1 MKKAWPDKRKPA
13 ADSDNTA
20 HSNMKRYDHSRPKP
34 ARSLPLLIGRK
45 PILEALQQGT
55 AVEKIFLLRT
65 ATGPEIQAIKQV
77 AKEQNVPISQVPAEK
92 LDSFTKAQHQGVVA
106 WTSLL
111 QYIDLQ
117 NAISHVVD
125 KGEVPLFVL
134 LDGVTDVRNVGAI
147 ARSALCCGAQG
158 LILPTSHAA
167 SLTEE
172 AIKTSAGALHKI
184 MLCRIPSVPQAIDVL
199 KLNGIQVLGTN
210 MRGSVPVYESNMQ
223 IPTAI
228 VMGAEDTGISKDV
241 LKRADQLI
249 HVPMVSQFDSL
260 NVSVATGMILY
271 EVLRQRILG

>member
-1 MKKAWPDKRKPA
+1 MKKAWPDKRKQG
-13 ADSDNTA
+13 ADNEYTA
-20 HSNMKRYDHSRPKP
+20 HHSKKPVHHRPKP

-45 PILEALQQGT
+45 PVMEALQQGT

-65 ATGPEIQAIKQV
+65 ATGPEIQAIKQL
-77 AKEQNVPISQVPAEK
+77 AKEQNIPVSQVPVEK

-125 KGEVPLFVL
+125 NGEVPLFVL

-147 ARSALCCGAQG
+147 ARTALCCGAQG

-199 KLNGIQVLGTN
+199 RLNGIQVLGTN
-210 MRGSVPVYESNMQ
+210 MRGSVPVYETNMQ
-223 IPTAI
+223 LPTAI

-249 HVPMVSQFDSL
+249 HVPMATQFDSL

-271 EVLRQRILG
+271 EALRQRLVR